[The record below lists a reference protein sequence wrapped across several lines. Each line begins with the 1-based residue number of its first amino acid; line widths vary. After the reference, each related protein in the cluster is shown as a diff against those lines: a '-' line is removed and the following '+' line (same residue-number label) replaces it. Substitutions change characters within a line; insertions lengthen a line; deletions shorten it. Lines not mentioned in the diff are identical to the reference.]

1 MAEQKRPPEE
11 LKRDELIAALEQ
23 SRHELS
29 DDLLDVR
36 NSLSVTRR
44 VKSNFQRNMKVW
56 LGGGVVVGFLLAR
69 PLLRI
74 GSGRHDEEDGEP
86 RQARST
92 RIGGALAGAR
102 EFAGKGFFK
111 AAVPLLRFAAT
122 SYFKKQVSEKFG
134 KEAKNPPDSDKQ

>member
-29 DDLLDVR
+29 DDLHDLR

-56 LGGGVVVGFLLAR
+56 LGSGVAVGFLLAR

-74 GSGRHDEEDGEP
+74 GGRSRNDATGES
-86 RQARST
+86 RRT
-92 RIGGALAGAR
+92 RTTRLGGALTGATA
-102 EFAGKGFFK
+102 FVGKNFFK
-111 AAVPLLRFAAT
+111 TIFPLLRFAVT
-122 SYFKKQVSEKFG
+122 SYYSKKVVKKIVPEEQ
-134 KEAKNPPDSDKQ
+134 NPTDSRKQ

>member
-56 LGGGVVVGFLLAR
+56 LGSGVVVGFLLAR

-74 GSGRHDEEDGEP
+74 GRERHPDENGEDKEE
-86 RQARST
+86 RASRF
-92 RIGGALAGAR
+92 GGALAGAT
-102 EFAGKGFFK
+102 EFAGKTFFK
-111 AAVPLLRFAAT
+111 AAIPLLRSAAT
-122 SYFKKQVSEKFG
+122 TYLKKQVSEKFG
-134 KEAKNPPDSDKQ
+134 NEAKNSSKSDKQ